1 MPKHQPGGLGFSV
14 GVFLNLSSQ
23 KFRLCESTEF
33 SLLATSAQLLAAT
46 SIAKDYEPLR
56 QSHVE
61 VSTVCLLFG
70 HLKNTASQFN
80 FFVKFQVILKGLTLL
95 VYVSFDT

>member
-1 MPKHQPGGLGFSV
+1 MRSMPKHQPGGLGFSV

-33 SLLATSAQLLAAT
+33 SLLATAAQLLAPT

-56 QSHVE
+56 QKSCRSKYNL
-61 VSTVCLLFG
+61 STFWPFE
-70 HLKNTASQFN
+70 KYS
-80 FFVKFQVILKGLTLL
+80 IPI
-95 VYVSFDT
+95 